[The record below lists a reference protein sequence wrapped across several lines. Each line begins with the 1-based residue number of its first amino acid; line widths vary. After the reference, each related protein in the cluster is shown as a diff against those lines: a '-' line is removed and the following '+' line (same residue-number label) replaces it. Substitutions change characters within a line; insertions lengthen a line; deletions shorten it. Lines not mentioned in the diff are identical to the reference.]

1 MHVQLWVQ
9 VFLEMLDFLVV
20 FVVVADDN
28 LVVGNFVD
36 IVVVVV
42 VFAGVA
48 VVVAGVAVVV
58 VGVAVLYIA
67 VVVDILVWV
76 VGIVTA
82 HQMVSLIDCGYFL
95 FLMIPENK
103 AIWFEYRFIFV

>member
-1 MHVQLWVQ
+1 MRVQLWVQ

-20 FVVVADDN
+20 FVVVADDK

-42 VFAGVA
+42 VF
-48 VVVAGVAVVV
+48 AGVAVVV

-103 AIWFEYRFIFV
+103 AIWFEY

>member
-1 MHVQLWVQ
+1 
-9 VFLEMLDFLVV
+9 MLDFLVV
-20 FVVVADDN
+20 FVVVADDK

-48 VVVAGVAVVV
+48 

-95 FLMIPENK
+95 FLMITENK
-103 AIWFEYRFIFV
+103 AIWFEY

>member
-20 FVVVADDN
+20 FVVVADDK

-48 VVVAGVAVVV
+48 

-103 AIWFEYRFIFV
+103 AIWFEY

>member
-1 MHVQLWVQ
+1 M
-9 VFLEMLDFLVV
+9 
-20 FVVVADDN
+20 FVVVADDK

-48 VVVAGVAVVV
+48 

-103 AIWFEYRFIFV
+103 AIWFEY

>member
-1 MHVQLWVQ
+1 M
-9 VFLEMLDFLVV
+9 ETLDFLVV
-20 FVVVADDN
+20 FVVVADDKP
-28 LVVGNFVD
+28 VVGNFVD

-42 VFAGVA
+42 VDIA
-48 VVVAGVAVVV
+48 VVFVGVAVVV
-58 VGVAVLYIA
+58 VGVVVVYIA
-67 VVVDILVWV
+67 VVVVVDILVWV

-103 AIWFEYRFIFV
+103 AIWLEYWFIFV

>member
-1 MHVQLWVQ
+1 
-9 VFLEMLDFLVV
+9 MLDFLVV
-20 FVVVADDN
+20 FVVVADDK

-48 VVVAGVAVVV
+48 

-103 AIWFEYRFIFV
+103 AIWFEY

>member
-20 FVVVADDN
+20 FVVVADDK

-42 VFAGVA
+42 VF
-48 VVVAGVAVVV
+48 AGVAVVV

-103 AIWFEYRFIFV
+103 AIWFEY

>member
-20 FVVVADDN
+20 FVVVADDK

-48 VVVAGVAVVV
+48 VVV
-58 VGVAVLYIA
+58 VGVGVLYIA

-103 AIWFEYRFIFV
+103 AIWFEY

>member
-1 MHVQLWVQ
+1 
-9 VFLEMLDFLVV
+9 MLDFLVV
-20 FVVVADDN
+20 FVVVADDK

-48 VVVAGVAVVV
+48 

-103 AIWFEYRFIFV
+103 AIWFEYWFIFV

>member
-1 MHVQLWVQ
+1 M
-9 VFLEMLDFLVV
+9 
-20 FVVVADDN
+20 FVVVADDK

-42 VFAGVA
+42 VFG
-48 VVVAGVAVVV
+48 GVAVVV

-103 AIWFEYRFIFV
+103 AIWFEY